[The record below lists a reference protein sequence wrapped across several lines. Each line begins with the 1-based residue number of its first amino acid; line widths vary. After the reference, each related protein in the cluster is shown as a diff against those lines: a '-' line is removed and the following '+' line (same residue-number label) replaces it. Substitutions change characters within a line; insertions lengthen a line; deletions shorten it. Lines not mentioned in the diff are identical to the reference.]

1 MRLANRHGVFFMEKN
16 MNEYIQETIY
26 CPKCHRKV
34 GTYDGRSTMNKI
46 CKCKK
51 CNKLVVYHAIGR
63 KTEIKPIPLRNC
75 SSGMTFGMQR

>member
-1 MRLANRHGVFFMEKN
+1 
-16 MNEYIQETIY
+16 MNKYIQETIY

-51 CNKLVVYHAIGR
+51 CNKRVVYHAIGG

>member
-1 MRLANRHGVFFMEKN
+1 MRLAKQAGRIFYGEK

-51 CNKLVVYHAIGR
+51 CNKRVVYHAIGG